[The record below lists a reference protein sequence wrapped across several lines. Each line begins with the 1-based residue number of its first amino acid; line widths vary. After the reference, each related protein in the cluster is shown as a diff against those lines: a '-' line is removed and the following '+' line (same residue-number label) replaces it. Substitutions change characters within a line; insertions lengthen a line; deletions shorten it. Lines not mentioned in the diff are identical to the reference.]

1 MTTCFAVFVLLGK
14 ARSDSQCGCV
24 NRRAGI
30 AEGQAAA
37 FQTGITVGGS
47 GGWNHVMS
55 LQCVCVG
62 VSPSSCHRHSYADFF
77 FTPPPPLQSDFFLFL
92 EVWNSLWFSC
102 KLWENKHIQIW
113 MDLCRQSL
121 WLMVL
126 ALSVPFEAVFE
137 TFTCLLIFL
146 FSPQKLSN
154 PFIASFPLHQG
165 SRSTSWRAHLTTLI
179 KKKHFSTSLHL
190 PSPKLVFKIS
200 STVADQNS

>member
-1 MTTCFAVFVLLGK
+1 MFCGFCFARQSQIWFSVWLCKQACWHRWRAGSSISNRHYSGRLRWVKSCHELTVRLCGGQPVLL
-14 ARSDSQCGCV
+14 
-24 NRRAGI
+24 
-30 AEGQAAA
+30 
-37 FQTGITVGGS
+37 
-47 GGWNHVMS
+47 
-55 LQCVCVG
+55 
-62 VSPSSCHRHSYADFF
+62 SPAQLCCFF
-77 FTPPPPLQSDFFLFL
+77 FYPPPPLQSDFFLFL